1 MKDDDFLL
9 HVQAKAAQRILYLPH
24 AIHRMSEVQPAITI
38 ADVRDALFQGQMIE
52 NYPEETR
59 WHNGFCRRKSV

>member
-9 HVQAKAAQRILYLPH
+9 HVQAKAAQRVPYLPH
-24 AIHRMSEVQPAITI
+24 AVHRMSEVQSAITT

-59 WHNGFCRRKSV
+59 WNNGFSRRKPV